1 MVGGLVGGLPNFTA
15 TCYDALGFV
24 YGGDDSMKLAVALTV
39 TVLIAAGAVASAK
52 ALIELGAA
60 NLRTQ
65 IQQADAAQMRH

>member
-1 MVGGLVGGLPNFTA
+1 
-15 TCYDALGFV
+15 
-24 YGGDDSMKLAVALTV
+24 MKLAIALTV

-65 IQQADAAQMRH
+65 IQQADAAQMRR